1 MQELQQTVLHPAT
14 HVGLVTIA
22 VSSLERSLNYYRDGL
37 GFTVGEQNE
46 QTVLLGAATGAPIVA
61 LVVQPH
67 AQPQP
72 ANTTGLY
79 HFAILL
85 PSRKDLGR
93 FLSHIVMSHI
103 PLDGYADHLVSEALY
118 LSDPD
123 GNGIEV
129 YHDRP
134 RSTWPIHNGL
144 VAMASDPIDLT
155 GLMAEGR
162 QDTSDWT
169 GLPPQT
175 TLGHMH
181 LRVANIQQAEQFY
194 HQVLGFAIMQ
204 HMPSALF
211 VSAGGYHHHIGLN
224 TWQSRNGPQPSHTA
238 VGLRFFTIQL
248 PDETELAKVLAR
260 LQAVGWP
267 VEQREEGV
275 VLRDPWGNKLLPTR
289 HTIESSAMI
298 QNIIKE

>member
-1 MQELQQTVLHPAT
+1 MAEIQQNVLDPAT
-14 HVGLVTIA
+14 RVGLVTIA
-22 VSSLERSLNYYRDGL
+22 VSSLERSLSYYRDGL
-37 GFTVGEQNE
+37 GFTVKEQNE
-46 QTVLLGAATGAPIVA
+46 QVIFLGPTAGIPLLA
-61 LVVQPH
+61 LVAQPN

-85 PSRKDLGR
+85 PTRKDLGC
-93 FLSHIVMSHI
+93 FLSHIVASRM

-129 YHDRP
+129 YRDRP
-134 RSTWPIHNGL
+134 RSTWLIDNGQ
-144 VAMASDPIDLT
+144 VAMASDPIDFE

-162 QDTSDWT
+162 QDTSEWT
-169 GLPPQT
+169 GLPAQT
-175 TLGHMH
+175 TLGHVH

-194 HQVLGFAIMQ
+194 HQILGFAIMQ
-204 HMPSALF
+204 HMPGALF

-224 TWQSRNGPQPSHTA
+224 TWQSRNGPQPPHNA

-248 PDETELAKVLAR
+248 PDAAELAKVLTR
-260 LQAVGWP
+260 LQAAGWP
-267 VEQREEGV
+267 VEQQEEGV
-275 VLRDPWGNKLLPTR
+275 SLRDPWGNKLLLTT
-289 HTIESSAMI
+289 HTITSIVTVQDIM
-298 QNIIKE
+298 K